1 MSLPGAL
8 RSVVRGFLAG
18 AAGTAAMMAPAQV
31 AKRLAELTGRRITKK
46 QVPWVTQAM
55 HWAYGISWGPAYAL
69 VARERDGSP
78 VPAGLALGTGVWAAS
93 YAQLVPL
100 GIYEEPWRLPPQ
112 ELALDLSYHMVYGL
126 GVATAY
132 GALAR

>member
-1 MSLPGAL
+1 MSLRGAL

-18 AAGTAAMMAPAQV
+18 AAGTAAMTVYQLAVRKVRGERLGTPVPERWEDAPAPAQV
-31 AKRLAELTGRRITKK
+31 AKRLAELTGQRITKEH
-46 QVPWVTQAM
+46 VPWVTQAM
-55 HWAYGISWGPAYAL
+55 HWAYGISWGPAYAF

-100 GIYEEPWRLPPQ
+100 GIYEEP
-112 ELALDLSYHMVYGL
+112 
-126 GVATAY
+126 
-132 GALAR
+132 